1 MNNFLEKDPNDWENQ
16 RAQIEIQKRTEENKR
31 AEIENQR
38 TQIEIQKRAEENQRT
53 QIEIEKRAED
63 RQLLKAQREEEEV
76 EVLFITENNLTP
88 TSNRVSR
95 KLFDSWQRKNFVLQ
109 AFDYSN
115 GGVNVRSFFN
125 FEDIKPLSVCE
136 LVQRKSEFGGYAEI
150 EGTVQ
155 TINCVRSIVN
165 GEVTI
170 PDFNHDVPAIVK
182 FEPKFTKPDDLDVGA
197 LGFNFPINPDAEIIA
212 GTIWI
217 LLESKHS
224 CTNADIAKFE
234 RKIEY
239 LMAHRHESWVRR
251 GHPTPTHIIGVV
263 NSIGPYS
270 KTVVPKSKIVRLIRS
285 GIPNEEV

>member
-1 MNNFLEKDPNDWENQ
+1 ME
-16 RAQIEIQKRTEENKR
+16 IEIL
-31 AEIENQR
+31 
-38 TQIEIQKRAEENQRT
+38 KRAEET
-53 QIEIEKRAED
+53 QKRGED

-76 EVLFITENNLTP
+76 EVFFVTENNLKP

-95 KLFDSWQRKNFVLQ
+95 KSFDSWKRKNFVLQ
-109 AFDYSN
+109 AFNYSN
-115 GGVNVRSFFN
+115 GGVYVQSFYN
-125 FEDIKPLSVCE
+125 FEDIQPLSVCE

-155 TINCVRSIVN
+155 TINCVRSILN

-170 PDFNHDVPAIVK
+170 PDFSIDVTPIVK
-182 FEPKFTKPDDLDVGA
+182 FEPKFSKPDDLVVEA

-212 GTIWI
+212 GLVWI

-224 CTNADIAKFE
+224 CTNADILNFE
-234 RKIEY
+234 RKIEF

-270 KTVVPKSKIVRLIRS
+270 KTMLTQSKIVRLIRS
-285 GIPNEEV
+285 GISNEQVQ